1 MAFCWSENRYNIR
14 IHVDVDETMHP
25 KLKDAIAL
33 FNRREYFECHT
44 MLEEIWQEVEGEEKT
59 FYESLIR
66 FATGFHLRLNRRNR
80 QGAINLLTQGL
91 MKIETYRPAYLG
103 VDVTRLYDDMSA
115 HVESLKATESAA
127 PGLFERWR
135 GPRIRMAD

>member
-1 MAFCWSENRYNIR
+1 
-14 IHVDVDETMHP
+14 MHP

-33 FNRREYFECHT
+33 FNRREYFESHT
-44 MLEEIWQEVEGEEKT
+44 ILEEIWQEADGDEKV

-103 VDVTRLYDDMSA
+103 IDVARLYDDMTA
-115 HVESLKATESAA
+115 HVDNLKATESAE
-127 PGLFERWR
+127 PGLLERWR
-135 GPRIRMAD
+135 APRIRAAD

>member
-1 MAFCWSENRYNIR
+1 MSS
-14 IHVDVDETMHP
+14 
-25 KLKDAIAL
+25 KLKDAISS
-33 FNRREYFECHT
+33 FNRREYFECHEA
-44 MLEEIWQEVEGEEKT
+44 LEEIWQEAEGEEKT

-103 VDVTRLYDDMSA
+103 VDVARLYDDMAA
-115 HVESLKATESAA
+115 HVESLKATESTE
-127 PGLFERWR
+127 PGFFERWR
-135 GPRIRMAD
+135 APRIKTTG

>member
-1 MAFCWSENRYNIR
+1 
-14 IHVDVDETMHP
+14 MHL
-25 KLKDAIAL
+25 KLKDAISL
-33 FNRREYFECHT
+33 FNRREYFECHEA
-44 MLEEIWQEVEGEEKT
+44 LEEIWHEADGEEKT

-66 FATGFHLRLNRRNR
+66 FATGFHLRLHRRNR

-103 VDVTRLYDDMSA
+103 INVARLYDDISA
-115 HVESLKATESAA
+115 HVESLKGTENAE

-135 GPRIRMAD
+135 APRIRTVG

>member
-1 MAFCWSENRYNIR
+1 
-14 IHVDVDETMHP
+14 MHT
-25 KLKDAIAL
+25 KLKDAISL
-33 FNRREYFECHT
+33 FNRRAYFECHET
-44 MLEEIWQEVEGEEKT
+44 LEVLWQETEGEEKT

-66 FATGFHLRLNRRNR
+66 FATGFHLRLHRRNR

-103 VDVTRLYDDMSA
+103 IDVARLYDDMSA
-115 HVESLKATESAA
+115 HVESLKGTDSVE

-135 GPRIRMAD
+135 APRIRIVG